1 MFYILKYDCTV
12 ESLFNRRNLSSTNG
26 SIFILLFPWI
36 QIWRAIRL
44 VVDTG
49 LHAKGLTRDKALEM
63 FAKYAWDTS
72 DVAQKEVT
80 RYQSGPGQ
88 ATSYMIGQLVIQKSR
103 EEAKKRLGQKFDLK
117 EFHYQ
122 VRFLITF
129 Y

>member
-12 ESLFNRRNLSSTNG
+12 ESLFNRRSLSSTNG